1 MEHFERRVDPRE
13 HVYYWLAEINE
24 RRDVDPETDY
34 GALAA
39 GFISVTPIHHDLTDY
54 RSLEAL
60 KTEK

>member
-24 RRDVDPETDY
+24 RRDVDPETDL
-34 GALAA
+34 GAVEA
-39 GFISVTPIHHDLTDY
+39 GFVSVTPIHYDLTDY